1 MSLRA
6 QQCFFCAKPPA
17 GEYVLTSDKPP
28 SLDDRRGGTT
38 RTRMVLP
45 LCAAHHT
52 VLSRA
57 GQHGRRHSRTQVRWW
72 LGVR

>member
-1 MSLRA
+1 
-6 QQCFFCAKPPA
+6 
-17 GEYVLTSDKPP
+17 
-28 SLDDRRGGTT
+28 
-38 RTRMVLP
+38 MVLP